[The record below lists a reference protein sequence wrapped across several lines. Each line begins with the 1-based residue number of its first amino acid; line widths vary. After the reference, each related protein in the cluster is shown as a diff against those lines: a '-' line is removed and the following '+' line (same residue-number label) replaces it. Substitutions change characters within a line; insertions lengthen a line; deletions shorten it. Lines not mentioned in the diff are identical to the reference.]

1 MTATHSS
8 NAPSMGLVIAILVL
22 ASSTSIMS
30 TDMYAPS
37 MPDLTGVFS
46 TTPAMV
52 KLTISLNML
61 AFGLA
66 QFFYGPISDRFGRR
80 PVMIVSVCA
89 VIVLC
94 IACTQVTTIE
104 QLILVRVLLGLA
116 AAAEAVLGL
125 AIIKDLFTEKQQVK
139 VLALFNTVIAVAPAV
154 GPIVGGYLHVNYGW
168 TTNFYVLAV
177 MATMALIC
185 IYLFLPESTIPDET
199 ALQPRRVLSGY
210 ARLLINREF
219 MVHTA
224 LCGCSLGLIFVFVT
238 GGPFVLIELLGVRV
252 DHYGWYQAAIVA
264 SFFVGSIF
272 ASVLVD
278 RMDMRWMLH
287 GGGVIILL
295 GAVLLAA
302 LILFTEISAVA
313 VTASYAVM
321 TFGMAGLFAVA
332 PSRAL
337 RSITTQTG
345 SASAMLVG
353 FEQTTAG
360 LAAVAVS
367 LFHDGTARPMAW
379 ITVALAILVLP
390 LLLSSE
396 RLNRTHLAAR

>member
-1 MTATHSS
+1 MTATQSS
-8 NAPSMGLVIAILVL
+8 KAPSTGLIIAILVL

-37 MPDLTGVFS
+37 MPDLTGIFS

-80 PVMIVSVCA
+80 PVMLVSVCA
-89 VIVLC
+89 VVVLC

-104 QLILVRVLLGLA
+104 QLIVVRVLLGLA

-125 AIIKDLFTEKQQVK
+125 AIIKDLYTEKQQVK
-139 VLALFNTVIAVAPAV
+139 VLALLNMVIAIAPAL
-154 GPIVGGYLHVNYGW
+154 GPIVGGYLHVKYGW

-177 MATMALIC
+177 MASVALLS
-185 IYLFLPESTIPDET
+185 IYFFLPESATPDPT
-199 ALQPRRVLSGY
+199 ALEPRRVLGGY
-210 ARLLINREF
+210 GKLLINSDF
-219 MVHTA
+219 MIHTA
-224 LCGCSLGLIFVFVT
+224 MCGFALGLIFVFVT
-238 GGPFVLIELLGVRV
+238 GGPFVLIELLGVPIE
-252 DHYGWYQAAIVA
+252 HYGWYQAAIVA
-264 SFFVGSIF
+264 AFFVGSLA
-272 ASVLVD
+272 ASTLVD
-278 RMDMRWMLH
+278 RMDTQLMLY
-287 GGGVIILL
+287 GGGGLILL
-295 GAVLLAA
+295 GALFLFV
-302 LILFTEISAVA
+302 LILYTEISAVSI
-313 VTASYAVM
+313 TSSYAVM

-337 RSITTQTG
+337 RSISTQTG

-367 LFHDGTARPMAW
+367 VFHDGTARPMAW
-379 ITVALAILVLP
+379 VTVALAIMLLP
-390 LLLSSE
+390 LLLASA
-396 RLNRTHLAAR
+396 RLNREPLAA

>member
-1 MTATHSS
+1 
-8 NAPSMGLVIAILVL
+8 MGMVVAILVL
-22 ASSTSIMS
+22 ASSTSIMT

-37 MPDLTGVFS
+37 MPDLAGIFS

-66 QFFYGPISDRFGRR
+66 QFFYGPISDRFGRK
-80 PVMIVSVCA
+80 PVLLVSSCA

-94 IACTQVTTIE
+94 LACTQVTTVE
-104 QLILVRVLLGLA
+104 QLIVVRVTLGLA

-125 AIIKDLFTEKQQVK
+125 AIIKDLYTEKQQVK
-139 VLALFNTVIAVAPAV
+139 VLAVLNMVIAIAPAVAP
-154 GPIVGGYLHVNYGW
+154 IIGGYLHIRYGW

-177 MATMALIC
+177 MATVALASIFF
-185 IYLFLPESTIPDET
+185 FLPESTTPDST
-199 ALQPRRVLSGY
+199 ALQPKRVLSSYG
-210 ARLLINREF
+210 RLLINPEF

-224 LCGCSLGLIFVFVT
+224 LCGFALGLIFVFVT
-238 GGPFVLIELLGVRV
+238 GGPFVLIELLGVRTE
-252 DHYGWYQAAIVA
+252 HYGWYQAGIVVA
-264 SFFVGSIF
+264 FIVGSFF
-272 ASVLVD
+272 ASRVAD
-278 RMDMRWMLH
+278 RIDMQLMLH
-287 GGGVIILL
+287 AGGAIIVL
-295 GAVLLAA
+295 GAVILVWV
-302 LILFTEISAVA
+302 ILFTDISALSI
-313 VTASYAVM
+313 TASYAVM

-367 LFHDGTARPMAW
+367 VFHDGTARPMAW
-379 ITVALAILVLP
+379 VSVALVVFVLP
-390 LLLSSE
+390 LLMCSE
-396 RLNRTHLAAR
+396 RLNRRHLSD